1 VDALGAPDPGIAH
14 HSMPADRFAPDTH
27 PPPGGRPLKARAAL
41 IAPLLVLAV
50 PASAQA
56 SAFIDVN
63 CDRVRVDYHQWE
75 SGPPDSSHTSVR
87 VDGGI
92 RFDEVV
98 SFPGSTFRVE
108 VPLNLN
114 DGKPHTIEVKHDWV
128 DHADGSK
135 EVLTTLTCGSAPP
148 ADQPPAAPEQPAPVS
163 PPAPAAPATPTA
175 AGGAPAAPTSIALAR
190 PLSTAE
196 HAAQRRKARRQ
207 RQRAEA
213 RRERQRARERATS
226 HRAPR
231 NPG

>member
-1 VDALGAPDPGIAH
+1 
-14 HSMPADRFAPDTH
+14 
-27 PPPGGRPLKARAAL
+27 LKARAAL
-41 IAPLLVLAV
+41 IAPLLLLVV
-50 PASAQA
+50 PATAQA

-92 RFDEVV
+92 RFDQVV

-128 DHADGSK
+128 NHEEGSK
-135 EVLTTLTCGSAPP
+135 EVDTTLTCGSPPP
-148 ADQPPAAPEQPAPVS
+148 ADQPAPQPQPPAAPEQPAP
-163 PPAPAAPATPTA
+163 PTAPAPAAPATPTA
-175 AGGAPAAPTSIALAR
+175 AGGAPTAPSSVPLAR
-190 PLSTAE
+190 PISTAE

-213 RRERQRARERATS
+213 RRERRQARERATS